1 MAKQFSDSAQAVLTF
16 LQANPV
22 VDITSKEL
30 ADAVGVAQKSITGVL
45 TGLQKKGLVVREDA
59 VRGDEKVKYIRL
71 TDSGKTVDPDMDK
84 VILQ

>member
-84 VILQ
+84 VVLQ

>member
-84 VILQ
+84 IIL

>member
-71 TDSGKTVDPDMDK
+71 TDSGKTVNPDMDK
-84 VILQ
+84 IVL

>member
-16 LQANPV
+16 LQANLV

-45 TGLQKKGLVVREDA
+45 TGLQKKGLVIREDA

-84 VILQ
+84 VIL

>member
-30 ADAVGVAQKSITGVL
+30 ADAVCVAQKSITGVL
-45 TGLQKKGLVVREDA
+45 TGLQKKGLVIREDA

-84 VILQ
+84 VIL

>member
-1 MAKQFSDSAQAVLTF
+1 MAKQFSDSAQAVLAF

-84 VILQ
+84 VIL

>member
-30 ADAVGVAQKSITGVL
+30 AEAVGVAQKSITGVL

-84 VILQ
+84 VVL

>member
-16 LQANPV
+16 LQANPI

-45 TGLQKKGLVVREDA
+45 TGLQKKGLVIREDA

-84 VILQ
+84 VIL

>member
-30 ADAVGVAQKSITGVL
+30 AEAVGVAQKSITGVL

-71 TDSGKTVDPDMDK
+71 TNSGKTVDPDMDK
-84 VILQ
+84 VVL

>member
-16 LQANPV
+16 LQANPI

-84 VILQ
+84 VVL

>member
-1 MAKQFSDSAQAVLTF
+1 MAKQFSDSAQVVLTF

-84 VILQ
+84 VIL

>member
-59 VRGDEKVKYIRL
+59 VRGDEKIKYIRL

-84 VILQ
+84 VIL

>member
-59 VRGDEKVKYIRL
+59 VRGDENVKYIRL

-84 VILQ
+84 VIL

>member
-1 MAKQFSDSAQAVLTF
+1 MAKQFSDSAQAILTF

-71 TDSGKTVDPDMDK
+71 TDSGKIVDPDMDK
-84 VILQ
+84 VVL

>member
-71 TDSGKTVDPDMDK
+71 TDSGKTVNPDMDK
-84 VILQ
+84 VVL

>member
-59 VRGDEKVKYIRL
+59 VHGDEKVKYIRL

-84 VILQ
+84 VIL

>member
-30 ADAVGVAQKSITGVL
+30 ADAVDVAQKSITGVL

-84 VILQ
+84 VIL

>member
-30 ADAVGVAQKSITGVL
+30 ADAVGVAQKSITSVL

-84 VILQ
+84 VVL

>member
-45 TGLQKKGLVVREDA
+45 TGLQKKGLVIREDA

-84 VILQ
+84 VIL

>member
-16 LQANPV
+16 LQANSV

-84 VILQ
+84 VIL

>member
-16 LQANPV
+16 LQGNPV

-84 VILQ
+84 VVL

>member
-59 VRGDEKVKYIRL
+59 VRGDETVK
-71 TDSGKTVDPDMDK
+71 
-84 VILQ
+84 

>member
-45 TGLQKKGLVVREDA
+45 TGLQKKGLVIREDA

-71 TDSGKTVDPDMDK
+71 TDSGKIVDPDMDK
-84 VILQ
+84 VVL

>member
-84 VILQ
+84 VIL

>member
-71 TDSGKTVDPDMDK
+71 TDSGKTVAPDMDK
-84 VILQ
+84 VVL

>member
-1 MAKQFSDSAQAVLTF
+1 MAKQFSDSAQVVLTF

-45 TGLQKKGLVVREDA
+45 TGLQKKGLVVREDS

-84 VILQ
+84 VIL

>member
-84 VILQ
+84 VVL

>member
-59 VRGDEKVKYIRL
+59 VRGEEKVKYIRL

-84 VILQ
+84 VIL